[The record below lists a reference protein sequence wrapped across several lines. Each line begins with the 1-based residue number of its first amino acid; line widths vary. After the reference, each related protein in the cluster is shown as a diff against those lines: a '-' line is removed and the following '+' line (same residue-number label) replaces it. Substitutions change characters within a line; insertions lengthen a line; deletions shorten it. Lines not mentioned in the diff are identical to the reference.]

1 MLFIKGITS
10 YVEKCLLILPS
21 LNFKNKSTSLAQ
33 SDLAAA
39 AATSTLTFPTCK
51 TVICTVEKWLKILT
65 VSPPWSKQL
74 FGSS

>member
-1 MLFIKGITS
+1 MF
-10 YVEKCLLILPS
+10 EKCLLILPS

-33 SDLAAA
+33 SDLAAAAA

-65 VSPPWSKQL
+65 VSLPWSKQL

>member
-1 MLFIKGITS
+1 MF
-10 YVEKCLLILPS
+10 EKCLLILPS

-39 AATSTLTFPTCK
+39 AAATSTLTFPTCK
-51 TVICTVEKWLKILT
+51 MVICTVEKWLKILT
-65 VSPPWSKQL
+65 VSLPWSKQL

>member
-1 MLFIKGITS
+1 MF
-10 YVEKCLLILPS
+10 EKCLLILPS

-33 SDLAAA
+33 SDLAAAAA